1 MEKPGWVNDDK
12 IRTWNNARMIAYYA
26 LFFLIFPAGLING
39 FVRNPTNHVLLIIGI
54 GLFYLVYEL
63 ILGSYVR
70 VTYLNGDL
78 EFIKPLRKFS
88 PLFRKKNNR
97 MRIRPDEWTEVYR
110 YWFKGGTAYYFR
122 NNGTDAYFVSAEGLT
137 SLYIDLVN
145 LFSHGVKQMSGYP
158 TEVKRRMRREGTGRV
173 F

>member
-1 MEKPGWVNDDK
+1 MKEPDWINDNKVWV
-12 IRTWNNARMIAYYA
+12 WNNALAIGFNA

-39 FVRNPTNHVLLIIGI
+39 FVRNPTNYALLIAGI
-54 GLFYLVYEL
+54 ILFYVIYEWGLF
-63 ILGSYVR
+63 SYIR
-70 VTYLNGDL
+70 VTYHKGEL
-78 EFIKPLRKFS
+78 EFKKPLRKYS
-88 PLFRKKNNR
+88 ILFRKKDYK
-97 MRIRPDEWTEVYR
+97 MLISPDEWTEVYR
-110 YWFKGGTAYYFR
+110 YWVKGGTAYYFR

-137 SLYIDLVN
+137 FLYKDLVN